1 MSVLTTAGK
10 NQLLDK
16 VDGDTGALTW
26 YIAPFNGDPSG
37 AGTEQSSNT
46 TQGRVQLTSSNM
58 AAAASGS
65 VASSADLTW
74 TNNSGSDITIDYF
87 GFYDAASNGN
97 LVAYDAITSMTR
109 ADGESVTVEAGDL
122 TFSLTDS

>member
-16 VDGDTGALTW
+16 VDGDTGAITW
-26 YIAPFNGDPSG
+26 YLDPFNGDPTG
-37 AGTEQSSNT
+37 AGTSVAAT
-46 TQGRVQLTSSNM
+46 TSEGRQQLTSSNL

-65 VASSADLTW
+65 VASSADITW
-74 TNNSGSDITIDYF
+74 TATGSITIDHVAI
-87 GFYDAASNGN
+87 YDAASGGN
-97 LVAYDAITSMTR
+97 LVGYDAITSKSLANTETLTIPT
-109 ADGESVTVEAGDL
+109 GSL

>member
-26 YIAPFNGDPSG
+26 YLAPFNGDPSG
-37 AGTEQSSNT
+37 AGSEVSAT
-46 TQGRVQLTSSNM
+46 TSEGRTQLTSSNM

-65 VASSADLTW
+65 VASSADITW
-74 TNNSGSDITIDYF
+74 TATGSITVDYIAI
-87 GFYDAASNGN
+87 YDAASSGN
-97 LVAYDAITSMTR
+97 LVGYDAITSKSLANTETITIPT
-109 ADGESVTVEAGDL
+109 GSL
-122 TFSLTDS
+122 TISLTDS